1 MKALIALFVIWV
13 IGSFCTFKFLGTGYI
28 IPYALATMALFAL
41 AVWLANK
48 KPKPPTTLSSFALP
62 LLFLV
67 NFHLSGWVLLGLLLV
82 AVWAWAL
89 TRKASGDY
97 DFGPGFA
104 LMGALVFS
112 VACVIGVGFGLLLR

>member
-1 MKALIALFVIWV
+1 MKTLIALFVIWV
-13 IGSFCTFKFLGTGYI
+13 IGSICTFKFLGTGYI
-28 IPYALATMALFAL
+28 IPYALVTMALFAL
-41 AVWLANK
+41 AVWLAGK
-48 KPKPPTTLSSFALP
+48 KPKPPTTLNSFALP

-67 NFHLSGWVLLGLLLV
+67 NFHLSGWVLLGLLFV

-104 LMGALVFS
+104 LVGALVFS
-112 VACVIGVGFGLLLR
+112 VACVIGVGFGLLLK